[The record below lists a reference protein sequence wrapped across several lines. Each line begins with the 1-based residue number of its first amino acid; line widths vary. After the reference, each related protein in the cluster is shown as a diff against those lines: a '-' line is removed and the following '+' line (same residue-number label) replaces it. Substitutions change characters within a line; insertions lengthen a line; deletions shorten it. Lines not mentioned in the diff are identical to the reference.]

1 MMTMMFPVLPSPDSP
16 VSQPSPSRVQPAGDV
31 EEGGGEGGG
40 GGGGGGLDGG
50 GGPRAAQREEEEEH
64 QGEGIGRRRWRS
76 RHPEHGRHNGRKHK
90 IGNES
95 TPFKRE

>member
-1 MMTMMFPVLPSPDSP
+1 MMTMVFPVLPSPDSP

-31 EEGGGEGGG
+31 EEGGG

-50 GGPRAAQREEEEEH
+50 GGARAAQREEEQEQ
-64 QGEGIGRRRWRS
+64 QGEGIGRRRRRR
-76 RHPEHGRHNGRKHK
+76 RHPEHGRHKGGKYK

-95 TPFKRE
+95 TPFKKE